1 MKLFLALAIV
11 LLGMALPL
19 KSLVTAQEQST
30 PSSPLPKPDVRL
42 AVILEKLGEKA
53 QQYRENQTLLLKTWR
68 TKQQHFKT
76 DLTTPKGKP
85 KEYTGQ
91 SLVIRRP
98 LPDQPA
104 ASGLFMIGRWEE
116 TKAEQAAQRPDH
128 SLKEAKA
135 YPLVSEV
142 DFLLAKEQ
150 ANYQFSYGGQEDVRG
165 RTAHVINFVPV
176 KYEAP
181 QIVKENGKKR
191 FSAAPR
197 KGRIFVD
204 AESYDVLQI
213 ARTLIENYQL
223 HLDGGFERK
232 GIFFVT
238 RPSVDLRWERWD
250 STLRFKKYS
259 FPNAEQGLWLPESH
273 ETFWFVRGAREP
285 VYRNYVSFAY
295 KHFHA
300 DVKVID
306 GIEIMNEKQDEKES
320 P

>member
-1 MKLFLALAIV
+1 MKLFLAFAIV
-11 LLGMALPL
+11 LLCTALPL
-19 KSLVTAQEQST
+19 QSLVTAQEQLSQ
-30 PSSPLPKPDVRL
+30 SSPLPKPDVRL

-53 QQYRENQTLLLKTWR
+53 RQYRENQTLLLTTWR
-68 TKQQHFKT
+68 TKQQYFKT

-85 KEYTGQ
+85 KEYEGQ

-104 ASGLFMIGRWEE
+104 ESGLFIVGKWEE
-116 TKAEQAAQRPDH
+116 TKAQAAQRPDR

-135 YPLVSEV
+135 YPFISEV
-142 DFLLAKEQ
+142 DFLLAQEQ
-150 ANYQFSYGGQEDVRG
+150 ANYQFSDGGQEDVRG
-165 RTAHVINFVPV
+165 RKAHVINFVPV
-176 KYEAP
+176 TYEAP
-181 QIVKENGKKR
+181 KIFKENGKKR

-197 KGRIFVD
+197 QGRILVD

-213 ARTLIENYQL
+213 DRALIENYQL

-232 GIFFVT
+232 GIFFIT

-259 FPNAEQGLWLPESH
+259 LHKAEQGLWLPESH

-285 VYRNYVSFAY
+285 VSKTYVSFDY
-295 KHFHA
+295 KRFHA
-300 DVKVID
+300 DVKVLD
-306 GIEIMNEKQDEKES
+306 DVEIMNEKQDEKEI